1 VVLVVQYHLPTT
13 TKGYQ
18 LPPVSTMNP
27 SESQCPHHLPQAEMP
42 ETQPLVSLT
51 TPIKHKSALERL
63 FSTYTHFRHPT
74 LNAIGQEIM
83 GSIVGPMPVDEFLDN
98 FLPVSRIPNY
108 SSTMTQ
114 FKGGE
119 SFCRTVGATAE
130 YGMYQPFVSVVC
142 AQYIYIL
149 ISAL

>member
-1 VVLVVQYHLPTT
+1 
-13 TKGYQ
+13 
-18 LPPVSTMNP
+18 M
-27 SESQCPHHLPQAEMP
+27 
-42 ETQPLVSLT
+42 
-51 TPIKHKSALERL
+51 
-63 FSTYTHFRHPT
+63 YTCFHHPT

-83 GSIVGPMPVDEFLDN
+83 GSIVRPMPVDEFLDN
-98 FLPVSRIPNY
+98 FLPISRIPNY

-119 SFCRTVGATAE
+119 SFCRTVGTTAK
-130 YGMYQPFVSVVC
+130 YSMYQPFVSVVC